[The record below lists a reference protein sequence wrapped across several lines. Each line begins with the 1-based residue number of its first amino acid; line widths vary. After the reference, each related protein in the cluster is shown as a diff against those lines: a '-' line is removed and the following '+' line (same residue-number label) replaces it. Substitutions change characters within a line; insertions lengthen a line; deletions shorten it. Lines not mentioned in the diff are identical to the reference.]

1 LSGIRL
7 EEPDLSETSAGRIR
21 GPMTLVRRMTNDRIL
36 GLAYLTPYLVGLV
49 VFTAIPFAASL
60 WLSFTDYDLMSAPRW
75 TGLENYIEL
84 FTSDRTFRRSL
95 YVTLLYV
102 FITVPLKL
110 AFALFIAVILNYR
123 LRFINFFRTAFYV
136 PSILGGSIAIA
147 VLWRYIFATNGLVN
161 MGLDAIGLDPVN
173 WFGDPVNALFTITLL
188 RCWQFGSAM
197 VIFLAALQSIDKSL
211 YEAASIDGASKWTS
225 FVHITLPLLTPV
237 IFFNII
243 MQMVQAFQEF
253 NGPYII
259 TGGGPL
265 KSTYLLPLYIYDEA
279 FRKFDMGYAS
289 AIAWVLFV
297 IIMVLTLIAFW
308 SSKKWVFY
316 AGDKRS

>member
-1 LSGIRL
+1 MHRSRF
-7 EEPDLSETSAGRIR
+7 
-21 GPMTLVRRMTNDRIL
+21 L
-36 GLAYLTPYLVGLV
+36 GLGYLAPYIIGLIA
-49 VFTAIPFAASL
+49 FTLIPFMASL
-60 WLSFTDYDLMSAPRW
+60 YLSFTDYNLMTAPKW
-75 TGLENYIEL
+75 TGLENYIDL
-84 FTSDRTFRRSL
+84 FTKDRTFRKSL
-95 YVTLLYV
+95 TVTLIYV
-102 FITVPLKL
+102 FTTVPLKL
-110 AFALFIAVILNYR
+110 AFALFIAYILNYR
-123 LRFINFFRTAFYV
+123 LKGINFFRTAFYV

-147 VLWRYIFATNGLVN
+147 VLWRYIFATEGLVN
-161 MGLDAIGLDPVN
+161 MGLVAMGFEAVN
-173 WFGDPVNALFTITLL
+173 WFGNPTNALFTITLL

-211 YEAASIDGASKWTS
+211 YEAAAIDGASKLHS
-225 FVHITLPLLTPV
+225 FIFITIPLLTPV
-237 IFFNII
+237 IFFNLI

-259 TGGGPL
+259 TQGGPL

-279 FRKFDMGYAS
+279 FKRFDMGYAS

-297 IIMVLTLIAFW
+297 IIMALTLVAFW

>member
-1 LSGIRL
+1 MKGQRF
-7 EEPDLSETSAGRIR
+7 
-21 GPMTLVRRMTNDRIL
+21 L
-36 GLAYLTPYLVGLV
+36 GLAYLAPYIIGLL
-49 VFTAIPFAASL
+49 VFTAEPFLASL
-60 WLSFTDYDLMSAPRW
+60 YLSFTDYDLLSSPEW
-75 TGLENYIEL
+75 VGWDNFKKL
-84 FTSDRTFRRSL
+84 FTRDRTFWKSL
-95 YVTLLYV
+95 NVTLLYV

-110 AFALFIAVILNYR
+110 AFALFIAAILNYR

-147 VLWRYIFATNGLVN
+147 VLWRYMFASEGLVN
-161 MGLDAIGLDPVN
+161 MALGTVGLAPVD
-173 WFGDPVNALFTITLL
+173 WFGDPGNALFTITLL

-211 YEAASIDGASKWTS
+211 YEAAAIDGASKTRI
-225 FVHITLPLLTPV
+225 FFYITLPLLTPV
-237 IFFNII
+237 IFFNLI

-259 TGGGPL
+259 TQGGPL

-279 FRKFDMGYAS
+279 FKKFDMGYAS

-308 SSKKWVFY
+308 SSKKWVYY

>member
-1 LSGIRL
+1 MT
-7 EEPDLSETSAGRIR
+7 ETSAGRVSGQAVSAPRPKGR
-21 GPMTLVRRMTNDRIL
+21 GSI
-36 GLAYLTPYLVGLV
+36 GLLYLAPYIVGLV
-49 VFTAIPFAASL
+49 VFTAIPFFASL
-60 WLSFTDYDLMSAPRW
+60 YLSFTDYDLMSAPRW
-75 TGLENYIEL
+75 TGLENYVEL

-110 AFALFIAVILNYR
+110 AFALFIAYILNYR

-161 MGLDAIGLDPVN
+161 MGLGAVGIDPVN

-211 YEAASIDGASKWTS
+211 YEAAAIDGASKWTS

-237 IFFNII
+237 IFFNLI

-279 FRKFDMGYAS
+279 FRRFDMGYAS